1 MLPGGHEDAELHRLT
16 QEGALPQRSM
26 VHREEKPGLPLCRK
40 VCYAIG
46 GIPYQMTGNAI
57 GFFLQIFLLD
67 VVQMEPLHASLII
80 FLGRAWDAVTD
91 PAIGFLVSKSP
102 RRKYGKLVPWIAC
115 SMPFGVLCY
124 CMMWSTLS
132 DATPASLKFLWYLF
146 MYSFF
151 QTCMTCHHVPYSSL
165 TMFLGGTQRDR
176 DSATAY
182 RMGME
187 VFSTLLGSGIQGQ
200 IVGRYHTRTMN
211 SCYVSNE
218 TLSNTSTYSL
228 TDSLENTRRA
238 YIFASLVLGSI
249 YCLSCLILIFGV
261 REQPDHTGDLCLL
274 LYSCR
279 GAGWEVP
286 ALSTYYVGHSFPVYS
301 LLAVVFG
308 EIWKENS
315 SVTGSGGSCMLDASD
330 LSSAI
335 QLRERHG
342 EEGRAVHH
350 ACKWLGN
357 SLLIRHMSRLLPCS
371 ACQQGN
377 PIWPFCRMRSSNPIE
392 DLSPDAFLTDT
403 TDPAFQ
409 FNHSAPLP
417 SITIPSLPVR
427 KVLLSV
433 SACPGRHAAPHRG
446 QELIKCVGKG
456 GAWPLVGADRCKLS
470 VSSRKAPCAF
480 VSLPLAA
487 AADHPSPGGRH
498 PGDAQLPGLHL
509 PGDHGRLQHGC
520 ALPFTMVSRG
530 TSEPLVRWRGGEG
543 YRESTTHD
551 VPRLP
556 ICSIQQLL
564 GCRGTCGIGTGKGCG
579 CDTWSPSG
587 IIQSV
592 FGFSSKTPVTAQGA
606 VFLLFF

>member
-182 RMGME
+182 
-187 VFSTLLGSGIQGQ
+187 S
-200 IVGRYHTRTMN
+200 
-211 SCYVSNE
+211 
-218 TLSNTSTYSL
+218 
-228 TDSLENTRRA
+228 
-238 YIFASLVLGSI
+238 
-249 YCLSCLILIFGV
+249 
-261 REQPDHTGDLCLL
+261 
-274 LYSCR
+274 
-279 GAGWEVP
+279 
-286 ALSTYYVGHSFPVYS
+286 HSFPVYS